1 MVKINFNNN
10 ILYHSIRLVLGLV
23 FIFASMD
30 KIIHPLAFAQTIFNY
45 QVLTDVLINPAAL
58 ILPWLELFIGGC
70 LLLNRWMSGAASIV
84 VILMSIFVGVLFF
97 NLSRGLDIN
106 CGCFS
111 SSSDETPMNGLT
123 LFRDISFLILA
134 SCLLFLNFYKKN

>member
-1 MVKINFNNN
+1 LVKINFNNN